1 MAETTRTRP
10 LRAAARPSEGDT
22 PDRDPDLDLTD
33 PGVGG
38 SAPPEA
44 GSPDATA
51 APDEATGA
59 GGPTATEA
67 ARRAAA
73 PPVAGATT
81 AGGGRRLPSLDSLR
95 DRVRAAP
102 VRQLAEGLGLT
113 LLGVGLL
120 LGWVIHVSW
129 TPLLDIGLLVVGAV
143 LVVQSRLSSPAR
155 PLIALGVL
163 LALIAA
169 GTWRA
174 DTTLDGGLGRRTERP
189 QASLATT
196 NEYQLGTG
204 QLTIDTRETTFTN
217 EALRIRGEVGL
228 GRIVVIVPEGA
239 TVVTS
244 ATAGGGNVFVFGE
257 RKVGPGVEE
266 RYLEPGSGDERISLD
281 LRVGLGS
288 VEVRRG

>member
-10 LRAAARPSEGDT
+10 LRAAAPPSGADPHEQDA
-22 PDRDPDLDLTD
+22 DRDPAD
-33 PGVGG
+33 PVVDRSDPLGPSEPASPGG
-38 SAPPEA
+38 A
-44 GSPDATA
+44 DAT
-51 APDEATGA
+51 EV
-59 GGPTATEA
+59 TAA

-73 PPVAGATT
+73 RPSDGTVGPRSGL
-81 AGGGRRLPSLDSLR
+81 RRPGIDRLR
-95 DRVRAAP
+95 ERLRAAP
-102 VRQLAEGLGLT
+102 VRQLAEGIGLT
-113 LLGVGLL
+113 LVGVGLL
-120 LGWVIHVSW
+120 LGWVVHVSW
-129 TPLLDIGLLVVGAV
+129 TPLLDVGLLVVGAV
-143 LVVQSRLSSPAR
+143 LVVQSRLSSPSR

-189 QASLATT
+189 QASLAAT
-196 NEYQLGTG
+196 NEYRLGTG
-204 QLTIDTRETTFTN
+204 QLTIDARETTFTN

-239 TVVTS
+239 TVATS
-244 ATAGGGNVFVFGE
+244 ATTGGGNVFVFGE

-266 RYLEPGSGDERISLD
+266 RYLEPGTGDQRISLD